1 MSHDTPITK
10 TILEAILEKKLE
22 EKLQSF
28 DRLMSMM
35 DSLNDSV
42 KFPSDQFDSICK
54 KVDALEAKYESSGI
68 RE

>member
-22 EKLQSF
+22 EKLKPF

-35 DSLNDSV
+35 R
-42 KFPSDQFDSICK
+42 
-54 KVDALEAKYESSGI
+54 G
-68 RE
+68 